1 MSRSQPYRKI
11 RKSGMKWTVL
21 DEYSSLIPGEL
32 VEKIR
37 DVYSYPEFYVI
48 KENNVRVS
56 VFVTLTESDEVIF
69 VKRYKSYGFMDT
81 FKYFFFSSKAS
92 CEWKNMNLFLRKD
105 IPVPLPL
112 AKGEERRFNCLLDS
126 YLVTK
131 AIVNARPLHSY
142 AADNI
147 EVGKSRDTLLKRR
160 MLIKKLAL
168 LVQKIHS
175 EGFFYRDLHAGN
187 ILVLESNSGETQLYP
202 IDFHKVWHL
211 GKLPIWMRIRDLAQL
226 KNSLSPS
233 RTDQLRFLQEYSRKC
248 PSFLKQFKVNARRIE
263 KKAEKLWRVHLK
275 SRTKRCLLKSS
286 EFDVKKD
293 RSQTMFY
300 NKGFSEKIIT
310 DIIEAYHNALASNE
324 LTVLKK
330 TSKEIVS
337 VVSIN
342 HNEKELKVLLKESN
356 YPGFLS
362 RLRYILYK
370 SRARKCWFAAR
381 GLKVRNIA
389 TPGALALIEKRCFG
403 LPRQDIILNEFID
416 QSFELND
423 YVLKN
428 FKNDLSSFAVHKKDQ
443 FIREFSQILRDL
455 HQKGI
460 YHADLKSNNILVKE
474 KMGGGWTFYFID
486 LDRVGFKHH
495 LSFRERSN
503 NLAQINASVA
513 DCISLCDRLKLF
525 RKYAWGT
532 PVIKQRKK
540 YYQKILEISRKKI
553 TQPYGITFPP
563 PLPGKNRTG

>member
-1 MSRSQPYRKI
+1 MSRSQPYRKL

-56 VFVTLTESDEVIF
+56 VFVTLQESNEVIF
-69 VKRYKSYGFMDT
+69 VKRYKSRGFMDA

-92 CEWKNMNLFLRKD
+92 SEWKNMNLFLRKD
-105 IPVPLPL
+105 IPVALPL
-112 AKGEERRFNCLLDS
+112 AKGEKRRFNCLLDS

-131 AIVNARPLHSY
+131 AIVDAKPLNSY
-142 AADNI
+142 AADNL
-147 EVGKSRDTLLKRR
+147 EVGKSSDELLKRR

-168 LVQKIHS
+168 LVQKIHR

-187 ILVLESNSGETQLYP
+187 ILVLESKRGETQLYP
-202 IDFHKVWHL
+202 IDFHKAWHL

-233 RTDQLRFLQEYSRKC
+233 RTDQLRFLQEYTKKC

-263 KKAEKLWRVHLK
+263 KKADKLWRVHLK

-293 RSQTMFY
+293 RSQTMYY
-300 NKGFSEKIIT
+300 NKSYSEKLIA
-310 DIIEAYHNALASNE
+310 DIIEAYHNALASGK
-324 LTVLKK
+324 LTVLKR

-337 VVSIN
+337 VVTIN
-342 HNEKELKVLLKESN
+342 HNKKEFKVLLKESN

-370 SRARKCWFAAR
+370 SRARKYWFAAR

-389 TPGALALIEKRCFG
+389 TPTALALIEKRCFG
-403 LPRQDIILNEFID
+403 LPTQNIVLIEFTD
-416 QSFELND
+416 QAFELND

-428 FKNDLSSFAVHKKDQ
+428 FKNELSSFEVHKKDQ
-443 FIREFSQILRDL
+443 FIREFSQILKDL

-474 KMGGGWTFYFID
+474 NMGGGWTFYFID
-486 LDRVGFKHH
+486 LDRVDFKHH

-513 DCISLCDRLKLF
+513 DCISLCDRLKFF
-525 RKYAWGT
+525 RNYARGT

-563 PLPGKNRTG
+563 PLPEKN